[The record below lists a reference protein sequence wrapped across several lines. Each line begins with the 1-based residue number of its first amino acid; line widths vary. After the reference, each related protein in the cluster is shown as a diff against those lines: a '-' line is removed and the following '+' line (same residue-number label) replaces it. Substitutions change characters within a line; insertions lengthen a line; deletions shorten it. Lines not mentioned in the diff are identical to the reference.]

1 MGKISEPSTNNN
13 LETGN
18 SASSSSTFSV
28 LKPIQIQEQILHR
41 PSFSPILNHS
51 NQNRLLRTDVH
62 SNATKN
68 IQNFTLLQ
76 ASITDIINHNADNAM
91 LAGYRRSVSTLDFRT
106 LDPEKISKLF
116 GLDKD
121 EAKQNFTSY
130 DLQLICRCE
139 VASSALAFAVM

>member
-1 MGKISEPSTNNN
+1 
-13 LETGN
+13 
-18 SASSSSTFSV
+18 
-28 LKPIQIQEQILHR
+28 
-41 PSFSPILNHS
+41 
-51 NQNRLLRTDVH
+51 LLRTEAH

-76 ASITDIINHNADNAM
+76 ASITDIINHNGGNAM

-106 LDPEKISKLF
+106 FDSEKISKLF

-121 EAKQNFTSY
+121 EAKKNFTSY
-130 DLQLICRCE
+130 DLQLICQCE